1 MKKGTGR
8 KVQKKKAV
16 AVKEPQDLT
25 TAYTITDP
33 AFGEFAVRTSANAWW
48 MEPIKVHQLI
58 EAFKFRATHIQARV
72 HAGITEMQL
81 RYFLDQHPEFYQVI
95 DACKEV
101 PGLAAKKTLME
112 GLEKDLPT
120 VRWFLESTEPD
131 DFGKKPPMVAVQVN
145 MADSVAKDREAY
157 S

>member
-1 MKKGTGR
+1 MKKGTVR

-16 AVKEPQDLT
+16 AIKERQDLSI
-25 TAYTITDP
+25 AYTITDP
-33 AFGEFAVRTSANAWW
+33 AFGEFAVRASANAWW
-48 MEPIKVHQLI
+48 MESAKVHLLI
-58 EAFKFRATHIQARV
+58 AAFKFRATQIQARV
-72 HAGITEMQL
+72 YAGITEDQL
-81 RYFLDQHPEFYQVI
+81 RYFIEQHPQFSQVI
-95 DACKEV
+95 DACKQV
-101 PGLAAKKTLME
+101 PGLMAKKTLME

-131 DFGKKPPMVAVQVN
+131 DFGKKPPVVAVQVN